1 MLFLAFAS
9 DLKEAIFMW
18 GRVHAKKVKPDKTP
32 SQDMTCGMGY
42 YFDISNCEVCVFVR
56 RILD

>member
-9 DLKEAIFMW
+9 DLKETIFMW

-32 SQDMTCGMGY
+32 SQDMRVAWDT
-42 YFDISNCEVCVFVR
+42 
-56 RILD
+56 ILTY